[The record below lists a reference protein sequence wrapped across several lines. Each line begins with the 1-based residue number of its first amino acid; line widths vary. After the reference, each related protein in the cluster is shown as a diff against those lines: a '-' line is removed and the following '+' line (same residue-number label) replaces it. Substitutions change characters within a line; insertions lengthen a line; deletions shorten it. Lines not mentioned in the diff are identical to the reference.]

1 MCRRPPRSTRTDT
14 LFPYTTLFR
23 SGDDTDFGVAVEQ
36 PGSFAHRQLALDR
49 QADELAGAAVGKL
62 AQDARRAGK
71 IRLLT
76 AAFRQGER
84 ARKTVVAGKSVSV
97 RVDHCG
103 GRLSKIKTIN
113 PITSQRRHSQQSR
126 KPVE

>member
-49 QADELAGAAVGKL
+49 QADALAGAAVGKL
-62 AQDARRAGK
+62 AQDARSAGK
-71 IRLLT
+71 IRLLA
-76 AAFRQGER
+76 AAFRQGDR
-84 ARKTVVAGKSVSV
+84 QIGLDRIGR
-97 RVDHCG
+97 RV
-103 GRLSKIKTIN
+103 N
-113 PITSQRRHSQQSR
+113 RRSD
-126 KPVE
+126 V